1 MNMIRFWITLLIFP
15 ALTVG
20 CSSDDIPQQFLKDRQ
35 HLFQAFLAFSE
46 ANELSQVP
54 EGKISHKPPPGA
66 DEKIEVLLEKGLRE
80 GDSIR
85 DEFLDWLHP
94 DMRMFFRG
102 KYMWG
107 HRLIFQ
113 GRKEDNMAKQATG
126 IQLVQE
132 WYHYFWDKNVDA
144 IYKKAYP
151 KG

>member
-1 MNMIRFWITLLIFP
+1 MNKIQFWLTLLILS

-20 CSSDDIPQQFLKDRQ
+20 CSSDEIPQEFLEDRQ
-35 HLFQAFLAFSE
+35 HLFQAFFAFTE

-54 EGKISHKPPPGA
+54 EGKISYKPSPGA
-66 DEKIEVLLEKGLRE
+66 NEKIEALLEKGLQE

-102 KYMWG
+102 KYMLG
-107 HRLIFQ
+107 HRLIFE
-113 GRKEDNMAKQATG
+113 GRKEDNVKEQATG